1 MQTVLLSLIIIAVVA
16 AAVYGATRKTKN
28 LDTFRAEAAD
38 QFNVWLASGSATQ
51 LGLRPGNC
59 EIVKR
64 SETVGDDD
72 TVVRSYTLT
81 LFLRNGTG
89 QYVMFKSTSTGP
101 YVKLVEQSIAK
112 VVLKD
117 KFVPY

>member
-1 MQTVLLSLIIIAVVA
+1 MQAVLLSLIIIAVVA
-16 AAVYGATRKTKN
+16 AAVYGTTRKTKD

-38 QFNVWLASGSATQ
+38 QFNVWLARSSASQ
-51 LGLRPGNC
+51 LGLGPGNC

-72 TVVRSYTLT
+72 TVVHSYTLT

-89 QYVMFKSTSTGP
+89 QYVMFKSTPTGP